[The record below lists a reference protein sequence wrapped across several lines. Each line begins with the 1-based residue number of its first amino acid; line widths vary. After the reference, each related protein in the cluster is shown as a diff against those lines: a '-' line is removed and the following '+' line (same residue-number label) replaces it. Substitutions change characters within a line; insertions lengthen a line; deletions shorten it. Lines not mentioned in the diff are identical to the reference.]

1 MRIRSFIKCGATTI
15 AIAGLLAAGA
25 LPAHAHDGADTSS
38 TSLETLLNDRA
49 AVAAEQPSL
58 DALTAQA
65 VGDVTVLNSCNSP
78 QNAVAF
84 TGRWMESTKF
94 DCSIAGDRTSRIGY
108 SWSIDPNAI
117 GGSVCFQGRGA
128 RIPANNPYV
137 GGQLYWHSGGCGSSG
152 SVTVDWQS
160 SLHNKSARFSAA
172 NAPVAGVGFSWR

>member
-1 MRIRSFIKCGATTI
+1 MRIQSFIKFGAT
-15 AIAGLLAAGA
+15 AIAVAGLIASSA
-25 LPAHAHDGADTSS
+25 LPASADNGADS
-38 TSLETLLNDRA
+38 TSPSLQTLLAERA
-49 AVAAEQPSL
+49 AVEAQQPSFGTL
-58 DALTAQA
+58 TEQTVDDA
-65 VGDVTVLNSCNSP
+65 TVLNSCNSP

-108 SWSIDPNAI
+108 SWSIDPNAV

-128 RIPANNPYV
+128 RIPADNPYV

>member
-1 MRIRSFIKCGATTI
+1 MKRQSFIKFSAVTT
-15 AIAGLLAAGA
+15 AVAGLILAGA
-25 LPAHAHDGADTSS
+25 LPAAAADETANTSS
-38 TSLETLLNDRA
+38 TSLQTLLTERA
-49 AVAAEQPSL
+49 SAGALQPAVDASKAE
-58 DALTAQA
+58 AE
-65 VGDVTVLNSCNSP
+65 DVTVLNSCNSA

-94 DCSIAGDRTSRIGY
+94 DCSIAGDRTARVGY

-128 RIPANNPYV
+128 RIPASNPYA

-160 SLHNKSARFSAA
+160 SLHNKAARFSAA